1 MAGIIKGGYG
11 FGYVPVSPNDDTP
24 VMRTVYGVP
33 TDTADAPIR
42 TVHGDP
48 TLREEAPK
56 PEESAEAENAADLA
70 PALNGEETETEKA
83 PRAEAPNAEDAEAPI
98 ELVSPEEAALE
109 RSKLVEEYEALREQY
124 EQEAELFI
132 RRAKEKAEEI
142 YEKTREA
149 AKQVIEEARAE
160 GSRIQAEARVEGKK
174 QGYDEGFSQGHEE
187 GYVSALK
194 KCKETLVELKT
205 LNEAVTAQKE
215 QLFLDYE
222 HALFDTIF
230 EIAQKVTVGSLKQ
243 KDKAAITKMLRA
255 AGKRYRSS
263 KTVKITLSQLDVSE
277 EAEIDETILKEIFRN
292 DALIEIELL
301 KDAPQGT
308 LLIDSGSEI
317 TDASVSTQLKMIEQ
331 LGKRKYRDK
340 SLTDLLQSKREKP
353 QEETMEAETEENGN
367 GNAEEGGGEA

>member
-11 FGYVPVSPNDDTP
+11 FGYVPVSTNDDTP

-33 TDTADAPIR
+33 AEASDAPIR
-42 TVHGDP
+42 TVRGDP
-48 TLREEAPK
+48 ILREEQPGLD
-56 PEESAEAENAADLA
+56 ESAEEENGIA
-70 PALNGEETETEKA
+70 PDPAPNGEETEPEEA
-83 PRAEAPNAEDAEAPI
+83 ERAEDFSEETGTEEAEEPI

-109 RSKLVEEYEALREQY
+109 RSKLVEEYEALRDQY

-142 YEKTREA
+142 YEKTKEA
-149 AKQVIEEARAE
+149 AKQTVEEARAQGE
-160 GSRIQAEARVEGKK
+160 RIRAEARAEGKK

-205 LNEAVTAQKE
+205 LNESVTAQKE

-230 EIAQKVTVGSLKQ
+230 EIAQKVTIGSLKQ
-243 KDKAAITKMLRA
+243 KDKATITKMLRA

-277 EAEIDETILKEIFRN
+277 EAEIDETVLKDIFRS

-331 LGKRKYRDK
+331 LGKRKYRDRA
-340 SLTDLLQSKREKP
+340 LTDLLQSKREKP
-353 QEETMEAETEENGN
+353 QEEAAET
-367 GNAEEGGGEA
+367 EEGGGEA

>member
-33 TDTADAPIR
+33 SDTSDAPIR

-48 TLREEAPK
+48 TLREETPRRDE
-56 PEESAEAENAADLA
+56 PTEEENGIGFD
-70 PALNGEETETEKA
+70 PALNGEETEPQEA
-83 PRAEAPNAEDAEAPI
+83 QRAEEPNAEEAEAPI
-98 ELVSPEEAALE
+98 ELVSAEEAALE

-142 YEKTREA
+142 YGKTKEA
-149 AKQVIEEARAE
+149 AKQIIEEARAE
-160 GSRIQAEARVEGKK
+160 GERVRAEAKVEGKK
-174 QGYDEGFSQGHEE
+174 QGYDEGYSQGHEE

-194 KCKETLVELKT
+194 KCKDTLVELKA

-230 EIAQKVTVGSLKQ
+230 EIAQKVTIGSLKQ
-243 KDKAAITKMLRA
+243 KDKATITKMLRA

-263 KTVKITLSQLDVSE
+263 KSVKITLSQLDVSE

-340 SLTDLLQSKREKP
+340 SLTDLLQSKREKT
-353 QEETMEAETEENGN
+353 QEEAVEAETDENAS
-367 GNAEEGGGEA
+367 AEEGGGEA

>member
-1 MAGIIKGGYG
+1 MTGGVIKGGYG
-11 FGYVPVSPNDDTP
+11 FGYVPVSPNDDMP
-24 VMRTVYGVP
+24 VMRTVRGVP
-33 TDTADAPIR
+33 SEAADSPLRTVNGDPLFREEEPETADAAEPESAEETAPALSENGEEETEPDEPDEPDAAEEPEDGEADAPI
-42 TVHGDP
+42 
-48 TLREEAPK
+48 A
-56 PEESAEAENAADLA
+56 
-70 PALNGEETETEKA
+70 
-83 PRAEAPNAEDAEAPI
+83 
-98 ELVSPEEAALE
+98 LVSPEEAALE

-124 EQEAELFI
+124 EQESELFI

-142 YEKTREA
+142 YEKTKDA
-149 AKQVIEEARAE
+149 ARRTVEEARAE
-160 GSRIQAEARVEGKK
+160 GERLKAEAKAEGKK

-194 KCKETLVELKT
+194 KCKETLVELKA

-230 EIAQKVTVGSLKQ
+230 EIAQKVTVGSMKQ

-255 AGKRYRSS
+255 AGKRYRNS

-277 EAEIDETILKEIFRN
+277 EAEIDETLLREIFRS

-308 LLIDSGSEI
+308 LLIDSGSEM

-331 LGKRKYRDK
+331 LGKRKYRDQA
-340 SLTDLLQSKREKP
+340 LTDLLQAKRAKP
-353 QEETMEAETEENGN
+353 QDEETETD
-367 GNAEEGGGEA
+367 AEEGGGEA

>member
-24 VMRTVYGVP
+24 VMRTVYGVSS
-33 TDTADAPIR
+33 DTSDAPIR

-48 TLREEAPK
+48 ILREEASRRD
-56 PEESAEAENAADLA
+56 ESAEENGIGFD
-70 PALNGEETETEKA
+70 PALNGEETEPEEA
-83 PRAEAPNAEDAEAPI
+83 QRAEESNAKEAEAPI

-142 YEKTREA
+142 YGKTKEA
-149 AKQVIEEARAE
+149 AKQIVEEARAE

-230 EIAQKVTVGSLKQ
+230 EIAQKVTIGSLKQ
-243 KDKAAITKMLRA
+243 KDKATITKMLRA

-263 KTVKITLSQLDVSE
+263 KSVKITLSQLDVSE

-353 QEETMEAETEENGN
+353 QDEAAEAETDENV
-367 GNAEEGGGEA
+367 NAEEGGGEA

>member
-33 TDTADAPIR
+33 AEASDAPIR

-48 TLREEAPK
+48 ILREESPRRDEPA
-56 PEESAEAENAADLA
+56 EEENGIAFD
-70 PALNGEETETEKA
+70 PALNGEETEPEEA
-83 PRAEAPNAEDAEAPI
+83 QRAEAPSAEEAEAPI
-98 ELVSPEEAALE
+98 ELVSAEEAALE

-142 YEKTREA
+142 YEKTKEA
-149 AKQVIEEARAE
+149 AKQTIEKARAE
-160 GSRIQAEARVEGKK
+160 GDRIKAEARVEGKK
-174 QGYDEGFSQGHEE
+174 QGYDEGYEQGHEE

-205 LNEAVTAQKE
+205 LNEAVTERKE

-230 EIAQKVTVGSLKQ
+230 EIAQKVTIGSLKQ
-243 KDKAAITKMLRA
+243 KDKATITKMLRA

-263 KTVKITLSQLDVSE
+263 KSVKITLSQLDVSE
-277 EAEIDETILKEIFRN
+277 EAEIDETILKEVFRN
-292 DALIEIELL
+292 DALIEIEIL

-353 QEETMEAETEENGN
+353 QEEAAEAETDA
-367 GNAEEGGGEA
+367 NAEEGGGEA

>member
-11 FGYVPVSPNDDTP
+11 LGYVPVSPNDDTP
-24 VMRTVYGVP
+24 VMRTIYGVP
-33 TDTADAPIR
+33 SGAEFSPVR

-48 TLREEAPK
+48 LLREETASEEPAGEAVPEEREPAPEETEAPEPEETEQREE
-56 PEESAEAENAADLA
+56 PEESGEAAE
-70 PALNGEETETEKA
+70 
-83 PRAEAPNAEDAEAPI
+83 PI
-98 ELVSPEEAALE
+98 GLISPEEAALE

-124 EQEAELFI
+124 EQEAELFV

-142 YEKTREA
+142 YEKTKAA
-149 AKQVIEEARAE
+149 AKQITEEARAE
-160 GSRIQAEARVEGKK
+160 GDRIKAEARVEGKK
-174 QGYDEGFSQGHEE
+174 QGYDEGFEQGHEE

-194 KCKETLVELKT
+194 KCRETLVELKA

-215 QLFLDYE
+215 QLFLEYE

-243 KDKAAITKMLRA
+243 KDKSTITKMLRA

-263 KTVKITLSQLDVSE
+263 KTVKITLSQLDISE
-277 EAEIDETILKEIFRN
+277 EAEIDEELLKEIFRS

-317 TDASVSTQLKMIEQ
+317 TDAGVSTQLKMIEQ

-340 SLTDLLQSKREKP
+340 ALDDLLQAKRERP
-353 QEETMEAETEENGN
+353 QEEAAED
-367 GNAEEGGGEA
+367 GGEA